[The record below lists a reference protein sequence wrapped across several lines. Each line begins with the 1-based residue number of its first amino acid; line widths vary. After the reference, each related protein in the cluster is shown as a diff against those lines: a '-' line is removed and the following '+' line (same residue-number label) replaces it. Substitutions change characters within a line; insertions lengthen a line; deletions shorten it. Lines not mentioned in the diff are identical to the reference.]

1 MDNMKKVSH
10 SSYHDGV
17 LLRMGLNDNK
27 AGMQGLDKEKI
38 NKIIM
43 EATKGSRFY
52 ENELKKD
59 QQVNQRIEKMMQ
71 LKEKI
76 TAQQLL
82 KAQLQVDKLVVEL
95 EQSRNLSSTIVHI
108 DMDAFYAA
116 VEMRD
121 NPELKEKPIAVGSMS
136 MLSTSNYH
144 ARRFGVRA
152 AMPGFIAKRLCPH
165 LTIVPLN
172 FEKYGKVSKEVREIL
187 AEYDPNFMPMG
198 LDEAYL
204 NITEHLKERLNWPED
219 RRRFFFNTESTT
231 GIDKDGTNVSAKFNE
246 GAVSSSPVLFEDSI
260 PLMDDNLEQRGLS
273 VENSVVFGTSAEEVV
288 KEIRFRIEQ
297 KTQLTASAGIAPNT
311 MLAKMCSDR
320 NKPNGQ
326 YRISPERLAVLD
338 FLKDLPI
345 RKVPGIGKVTE
356 KMLKALGIVT
366 CSELYQQ
373 RALLSLLF
381 SEVSWRNFLDISLG
395 LGSTHLEKDGERK
408 SMSTERT
415 FSEINTAED
424 QYSLCRELCRD
435 LAQELQKEGLKGKT
449 VTLKLKNVNFEV
461 KTRASTV
468 LSSVSTEE
476 EIFSVAKDLLGTE
489 IDSVAPHPLRIRL
502 MGVRVSGFL
511 TEEEKKY
518 QQKSIT
524 SFLKSGKEIGFLRL
538 QPEKSNQEY
547 FTKNSEASHR
557 GSFFDQK
564 RAARLLNNENV
575 SPNESRGT
583 QLFHE
588 KSSANFVEETKKV
601 TDLQNSNVSKIFT
614 CPVCFEKQSSNNLE
628 ELNRHID
635 ECLNGICVKDTGEI
649 PKNDSSR
656 ENTPNFLPQFEKE
669 YFDECQKNKTD
680 QLVQTDQSASVSDSS
695 TNNSTEKFG
704 QIIPDEPPRE
714 RQPSNL
720 SDIARNV
727 CMKQCL
733 FPKRK
738 SQDNED
744 LFDKT
749 EHTKGT
755 SSSCFFEAKEDSILV
770 CPVCNSEQKTTNLVS
785 FNRHVDVCLNKGLI
799 QELTE
804 KEDFPTKTYNMENSN
819 RVFSGGLS
827 KGQQC
832 TNPSQGTKRSGLAA
846 SQSVSKKAK
855 SNNSKHTIKMFFK

>member
-1 MDNMKKVSH
+1 
-10 SSYHDGV
+10 
-17 LLRMGLNDNK
+17 
-27 AGMQGLDKEKI
+27 
-38 NKIIM
+38 
-43 EATKGSRFY
+43 
-52 ENELKKD
+52 
-59 QQVNQRIEKMMQ
+59 
-71 LKEKI
+71 
-76 TAQQLL
+76 
-82 KAQLQVDKLVVEL
+82 
-95 EQSRNLSSTIVHI
+95 
-108 DMDAFYAA
+108 MDAFYAA

-152 AMPGFIAKRLCPH
+152 AMPGFIAKKLCPH

-187 AEYDPNFMPMG
+187 TEYDPNFMPMG

-204 NITEHLKERLNWPED
+204 NITEHLEERLNWPED
-219 RRRFFFNTESTT
+219 KRRFFLNTESATERN
-231 GIDKDGTNVSAKFNE
+231 KDDMSAKLNE
-246 GAVSSSPVLFEDSI
+246 DGYSSSPVLFEDSA
-260 PLMDDNLEQRGLS
+260 PLMDDHPEHRHQS
-273 VENSVVFGTSAEEVV
+273 VEKLVVFGTSAEEVV
-288 KEIRFRIEQ
+288 KEMRFRIEQ

-311 MLAKMCSDR
+311 MLAKMCSDC

-326 YRISPERLAVLD
+326 CRIAPDRQAVLD
-338 FLKDLPI
+338 FIKDLPI

-381 SEVSWRNFLDISLG
+381 SEASWRHFLDISLG

-415 FSEINTAED
+415 FSELNAAED

-435 LAQELQKEGLKGKT
+435 LAQDLQKEGLKGKT

-476 EIFSVAKDLLGTE
+476 EIFAVAKELLGTE

-511 TEEEKKY
+511 SEEEKKY
-518 QQKSIT
+518 KQKSIM
-524 SFLKSGKEIGFLRL
+524 SFLKSGKEVGFHRL
-538 QPEKSNQEY
+538 QPGNSSQDY
-547 FTKNSEASHR
+547 FTKNSEASPR
-557 GSFFDQK
+557 GSFFDKK
-564 RAARLLNNENV
+564 RAARQLNSENL
-575 SPNESRGT
+575 SPNATVGK
-583 QLFHE
+583 QLFHGR

-601 TDLQNSNVSKIFT
+601 PDIENSDVSKIFT
-614 CPVCFEKQSSNNLE
+614 CPVCFEEQSSNNLE

-635 ECLNGICVKDTGEI
+635 ECLNGTFVKDTVEMSKI
-649 PKNDSSR
+649 DNSSKNTLSFLTQFKN
-656 ENTPNFLPQFEKE
+656 ENV
-669 YFDECQKNKTD
+669 DECEKNKTD
-680 QLVQTDQSASVSDSS
+680 QLAETDRSASTSDNS
-695 TNNSTEKFG
+695 TSNSTEKFTG
-704 QIIPDEPPRE
+704 VISDKLQGE
-714 RQPSNL
+714 RQPSSL
-720 SDIARNV
+720 SDIARSV

-733 FPKRK
+733 FPKRI
-738 SQDNED
+738 SQDDED
-744 LFDKT
+744 HFEKT
-749 EHTKGT
+749 EHTEET
-755 SSSCFFEAKEDSILV
+755 SSPCFFGAKETSVLV
-770 CPVCNSEQKTTNLVS
+770 CPVCNSEQKTTSLVS

-804 KEDFPTKTYNMENSN
+804 KKDIPTKTYNIENSN
-819 RVFSGGLS
+819 RVGGLS
-827 KGQQC
+827 RGQQC
-832 TNPSQGTKRSGLAA
+832 TNPSHGIKRSGLTT

-855 SNNSKHTIKMFFK
+855 SSNSTHTIEMFFK

>member
-1 MDNMKKVSH
+1 MDNMKKVS
-10 SSYHDGV
+10 SSSCNDGL

-27 AGMQGLDKEKI
+27 AGMQGLDKERI

-43 EATKGSRFY
+43 EATKGSKFY

-82 KAQLQVDKLVVEL
+82 KAQMQVDKLVIEL
-95 EQSRNLSSTIVHI
+95 EENRNLSSTIVHI

-172 FEKYGKVSKEVREIL
+172 FEKYSKVSKEVREIL

-204 NITEHLKERLNWPED
+204 NITEHLEERLNWPED

-231 GIDKDGTNVSAKFNE
+231 GIDCMTMSPKFNE
-246 GAVSSSPVLFEDSI
+246 GKVSSSPVLFEDNTS
-260 PLMDDNLEQRGLS
+260 LMDDEHEQRGLS
-273 VENSVVFGTSAEEVV
+273 VENSIVFGTSAEEVV

-381 SEVSWRNFLDISLG
+381 SEVSWRHFLDISLG

-435 LAQELQKEGLKGKT
+435 LAQDLQKEGLKGKT

-476 EIFSVAKDLLGTE
+476 EIFTVAKDLLGTE

-524 SFLKSGKEIGFLRL
+524 SFLKSGKEIGFLKL

-547 FTKNSEASHR
+547 FTKNSEAPHR

-564 RAARLLNNENV
+564 RAARQLNSENI
-575 SPNESRGT
+575 SPNESRGK
-583 QLFHE
+583 QLFHDDRA
-588 KSSANFVEETKKV
+588 SANIVEETKKV
-601 TDLQNSNVSKIFT
+601 ADLPNSNVCKIFT
-614 CPVCFEKQSSNNLE
+614 CPVCFEKQSSKNLE
-628 ELNRHID
+628 ELNKHID
-635 ECLNGICVKDTGEI
+635 ECLNGMCVKNTVEI
-649 PKNDSSR
+649 AKNDSSR
-656 ENTPNFLPQFEKE
+656 ENTSNFLPQFKNEWVDK
-669 YFDECQKNKTD
+669 CQKNETN
-680 QLVQTDQSASVSDSS
+680 QLSGADQSTSVSDSS
-695 TNNSTEKFG
+695 TDNSTEKSA
-704 QIIPDEPPRE
+704 QIIPDKSPRE

-727 CMKQCL
+727 CMKQCF
-733 FPKRK
+733 FPKRV

-744 LFDKT
+744 HFDKPEDT
-749 EHTKGT
+749 EGST
-755 SSSCFFEAKEDSILV
+755 SSCFFEAKEDSVLV
-770 CPVCNSEQKTTNLVS
+770 CPVCNSEQKTTNLMS
-785 FNRHVDVCLNKGLI
+785 FNRHVDICLNKGLI

-804 KEDFPTKTYNMENSN
+804 KQDFPTKTYNMENSN

-832 TNPSQGTKRSGLAA
+832 TNPSQGTKRSGLTA
-846 SQSVSKKAK
+846 SQSAGSCSSAG
-855 SNNSKHTIKMFFK
+855 FP

>member
-1 MDNMKKVSH
+1 MTTN
-10 SSYHDGV
+10 SSCNDGL

-43 EATKGSRFY
+43 EATKGSKFY

-82 KAQLQVDKLVVEL
+82 KAQMQVDKLVIEL
-95 EQSRNLSSTIVHI
+95 EQNRNLSSTIVHI

-204 NITEHLKERLNWPED
+204 NITEHLEERLNWPED

-231 GIDKDGTNVSAKFNE
+231 GIDNCVNMSAKFNE
-246 GAVSSSPVLFEDSI
+246 GEVSSSPVLFEDNTS
-260 PLMDDNLEQRGLS
+260 LMDEEHEQRGLS

-326 YRISPERLAVLD
+326 YRISPERQAVLD

-366 CSELYQQ
+366 CSELYQH

-476 EIFSVAKDLLGTE
+476 EIFTVAKDLLGTE

-524 SFLKSGKEIGFLRL
+524 SFLKSGKEIGYLRL

-547 FTKNSEASHR
+547 FTKNSEATHR

-564 RAARLLNNENV
+564 RAARQLNSENI
-575 SPNESRGT
+575 SPNESRGK
-583 QLFHE
+583 QLFHDDR
-588 KSSANFVEETKKV
+588 SSANILEETKKDA
-601 TDLQNSNVSKIFT
+601 DLQNSNVCKIFT

-635 ECLNGICVKDTGEI
+635 ECLNGMCVKDTVKI
-649 PKNDSSR
+649 SKNDSSR
-656 ENTPNFLPQFEKE
+656 ENTSNFLPQFKTEWVDK
-669 YFDECQKNKTD
+669 CQKNETY
-680 QLVQTDQSASVSDSS
+680 QLSGTDQSASVSDSS
-695 TNNSTEKFG
+695 TDNSTEKFA
-704 QIIPDEPPRE
+704 QIIPDKSPRE
-714 RQPSNL
+714 QQPSNL

-727 CMKQCL
+727 CMKQCV
-733 FPKRK
+733 FPKQM

-744 LFDKT
+744 HFDKT
-749 EHTKGT
+749 EDTEGS
-755 SSSCFFEAKEDSILV
+755 SSSCFFEAKEDSVLV
-770 CPVCNSEQKTTNLVS
+770 CPVCNSEQKTTNLMS
-785 FNRHVDVCLNKGLI
+785 FNSHVDICLNKGLI

-804 KEDFPTKTYNMENSN
+804 KQDFATKTYNMTYNMENSN
-819 RVFSGGLS
+819 RIFSGGLS
-827 KGQQC
+827 KGQQY
-832 TNPSQGTKRSGLAA
+832 TNPSQGTKRSGLTA
-846 SQSVSKKAK
+846 SQSVSKKPKA
-855 SNNSKHTIKMFFK
+855 SNSNHTIKMFFK

>member
-1 MDNMKKVSH
+1 MDNMQKVAN
-10 SSYHDGV
+10 SSCNDGV

-76 TAQQLL
+76 TTQQLL
-82 KAQLQVDKLVVEL
+82 KAQLQVDKLVIEL

-204 NITEHLKERLNWPED
+204 NITEHLEERLNWPED
-219 RRRFFFNTESTT
+219 RRKFFFNTENKN
-231 GIDKDGTNVSAKFNE
+231 DTNMCAKFNKGE
-246 GAVSSSPVLFEDSI
+246 VSSSPVLFEDNTS
-260 PLMDDNLEQRGLS
+260 LMDDDLKQGGLS

-326 YRISPERLAVLD
+326 YRISPERQAVLD

-381 SEVSWRNFLDISLG
+381 SEISWRNFLDISLG

-476 EIFSVAKDLLGTE
+476 EVFAVAKDLLATE

-524 SFLKSGKEIGFLRL
+524 SFLKSGKEISFLRH
-538 QPEKSNQEY
+538 QPQKSNQEY

-557 GSFFDQK
+557 QSFFDQK
-564 RAARLLNNENV
+564 RAARQLDSENL
-575 SPNESRGT
+575 SPNETRGK
-583 QLFHE
+583 QPFHDR
-588 KSSANFVEETKKV
+588 KSSANFVEETEEV
-601 TDLQNSNVSKIFT
+601 TDLQNSIVCKIFT
-614 CPVCFEKQSSNNLE
+614 CPVCFEEQSSNNLE
-628 ELNRHID
+628 GLNRHID
-635 ECLNGICVKDTGEI
+635 ECLNGMLVKDTVEI
-649 PKNDSSR
+649 FKNDSSR
-656 ENTPNFLPQFEKE
+656 ESTPNFLQFKNE
-669 YFDECQKNKTD
+669 YVGECQKNKTD
-680 QLVQTDQSASVSDSS
+680 QLAGLDQSASVSDSS

-704 QIIPDEPPRE
+704 QIMSEKSSRE

-727 CMKQCL
+727 
-733 FPKRK
+733 
-738 SQDNED
+738 
-744 LFDKT
+744 
-749 EHTKGT
+749 
-755 SSSCFFEAKEDSILV
+755 SSCFFEAKEDRVLV

-785 FNRHVDVCLNKGLI
+785 FNRHVDICLNKGLI

-804 KEDFPTKTYNMENSN
+804 KNKFLTKSYSTENS
-819 RVFSGGLS
+819 RKVG
-827 KGQQC
+827 KYQ
-832 TNPSQGTKRSGLAA
+832 
-846 SQSVSKKAK
+846 
-855 SNNSKHTIKMFFK
+855 H

>member
-1 MDNMKKVSH
+1 MDNTKKVGN
-10 SSYHDGV
+10 SSCHDGV

-76 TAQQLL
+76 TPQQLL
-82 KAQLQVDKLVVEL
+82 KAQLQVDKLVIDL
-95 EQSRNLSSTIVHI
+95 EQSRDLSSTIVHI

-152 AMPGFIAKRLCPH
+152 AMPGFIAKKLCPH

-187 AEYDPNFMPMG
+187 TEYDPNFMPMG

-204 NITEHLKERLNWPED
+204 NITEHLEERLNWPED
-219 RRRFFFNTESTT
+219 KRRFFLNTESTT
-231 GIDKDGTNVSAKFNE
+231 ERNKDDMSAKLNE
-246 GAVSSSPVLFEDSI
+246 DGYSSSPVLFEDST
-260 PLMDDNLEQRGLS
+260 PLMDDHPEHRHQS
-273 VENSVVFGTSAEEVV
+273 VGKLVVFGTSAEEVV
-288 KEIRFRIEQ
+288 KEMRFRIEQ

-311 MLAKMCSDR
+311 MLAKMCSDC

-326 YRISPERLAVLD
+326 CRIAPDRQAVLD
-338 FLKDLPI
+338 FIKDLPI

-381 SEVSWRNFLDISLG
+381 SEASWRHFLDISLG

-415 FSEINTAED
+415 FSELNTAED

-435 LAQELQKEGLKGKT
+435 LAQDLQKEGLKGKT

-476 EIFSVAKDLLGTE
+476 EIFAVAKELLGTE

-511 TEEEKKY
+511 SEEEKKY
-518 QQKSIT
+518 KQKSIM
-524 SFLKSGKEIGFLRL
+524 SFLKSGKEVGFHRL
-538 QPEKSNQEY
+538 QPGNSSQDY
-547 FTKNSEASHR
+547 FTKNSEATPR
-557 GSFFDQK
+557 GSFFDKK
-564 RAARLLNNENV
+564 RAARQLNSENL
-575 SPNESRGT
+575 SPNAT
-583 QLFHE
+583 
-588 KSSANFVEETKKV
+588 V
-601 TDLQNSNVSKIFT
+601 
-614 CPVCFEKQSSNNLE
+614 
-628 ELNRHID
+628 
-635 ECLNGICVKDTGEI
+635 
-649 PKNDSSR
+649 
-656 ENTPNFLPQFEKE
+656 
-669 YFDECQKNKTD
+669 
-680 QLVQTDQSASVSDSS
+680 
-695 TNNSTEKFG
+695 
-704 QIIPDEPPRE
+704 
-714 RQPSNL
+714 
-720 SDIARNV
+720 
-727 CMKQCL
+727 
-733 FPKRK
+733 
-738 SQDNED
+738 
-744 LFDKT
+744 
-749 EHTKGT
+749 
-755 SSSCFFEAKEDSILV
+755 
-770 CPVCNSEQKTTNLVS
+770 
-785 FNRHVDVCLNKGLI
+785 
-799 QELTE
+799 
-804 KEDFPTKTYNMENSN
+804 
-819 RVFSGGLS
+819 GGLS
-827 KGQQC
+827 RGQQC
-832 TNPSQGTKRSGLAA
+832 TNPSHGIKRSGLTT

-855 SNNSKHTIKMFFK
+855 SSNSTHTIEMFFK

>member
-1 MDNMKKVSH
+1 MKKVAN
-10 SSYHDGV
+10 SSCNDGV

-43 EATKGSRFY
+43 EATKGSKFY

-82 KAQLQVDKLVVEL
+82 KAQLQVDKLVIEL
-95 EQSRNLSSTIVHI
+95 EQSRNLNSTIVHI

-121 NPELKEKPIAVGSMS
+121 NPELKDKPIAVGSMS

-172 FEKYGKVSKEVREIL
+172 FEKYTKVSKEVREVL

-204 NITEHLKERLNWPED
+204 NITDHLEERLNWPED

-231 GIDKDGTNVSAKFNE
+231 GIDSMNMSTNFNKGE
-246 GAVSSSPVLFEDSI
+246 VSSSPVLFEDSTS
-260 PLMDDNLEQRGLS
+260 PMDDNLQQTDLS
-273 VENSVVFGTSAEEVV
+273 EGNSVVFGTSAEEVV

-435 LAQELQKEGLKGKT
+435 LAQDLQKEGLKGRT

-476 EIFSVAKDLLGTE
+476 EIFTVAKDLLGTE

-524 SFLKSGKEIGFLRL
+524 SFLKSGKETGFLRF
-538 QPEKSNQEY
+538 QPEKSNQDY
-547 FTKNSEASHR
+547 FTKNSEAPFR

-564 RAARLLNNENV
+564 RAARKLNSENI
-575 SPNESRGT
+575 SPNESRGK
-583 QLFHE
+583 QLFHDD
-588 KSSANFVEETKKV
+588 KSSANLVEETKEV
-601 TDLQNSNVSKIFT
+601 TNLQNSNVCKIFT
-614 CPVCFEKQSSNNLE
+614 CPVCFEKQSSKNLE
-628 ELNRHID
+628 ELNKHID
-635 ECLNGICVKDTGEI
+635 ECLNGMCVEDAVELF
-649 PKNDSSR
+649 KNDSSR
-656 ENTPNFLPQFEKE
+656 ENIPNFVPQFKNE
-669 YFDECQKNKTD
+669 YVDKCQKNKTD
-680 QLVQTDQSASVSDSS
+680 QLSGTDQSASVSDSS
-695 TNNSTEKFG
+695 ANGGTEKFG
-704 QIIPDEPPRE
+704 QIIPDKSPGKQ
-714 RQPSNL
+714 QPSSL
-720 SDIARNV
+720 SDIARNM

-733 FPKRK
+733 FPKRV
-738 SQDNED
+738 SQDH
-744 LFDKT
+744 FDKT
-749 EHTKGT
+749 EHTEGT
-755 SSSCFFEAKEDSILV
+755 SSSCFFETKEDSVLV
-770 CPVCNSEQKTTNLVS
+770 CPVCNSEQKTTDLVS

-804 KEDFPTKTYNMENSN
+804 KDDFPAKTYNMENSN

-832 TNPSQGTKRSGLAA
+832 TNPSQG
-846 SQSVSKKAK
+846 AK
-855 SNNSKHTIKMFFK
+855 S